1 MDFGIH
7 GMEVLKPIL
16 CGYLGMTMY
25 SWLLNNVGVGGPEPQ
40 RSLKIFLLCAWF
52 LCILDISVITT
63 QIHTTKDHVVL
74 YKLLKTS
81 KYKWTCAVQMHVFQA
96 AAAAKSLQLCPTHSD
111 PRDWSLPGSSVHG
124 IF

>member
-1 MDFGIH
+1 MCLGYMQVWHHKMTPFWASVDFGIH

-16 CGYLGMTMY
+16 CGYLGMTIY
-25 SWLLNNVGVGGPEPQ
+25 SWLLNNVGVRGPEPQ

-74 YKLLKTS
+74 Y
-81 KYKWTCAVQMHVFQA
+81 
-96 AAAAKSLQLCPTHSD
+96 
-111 PRDWSLPGSSVHG
+111 
-124 IF
+124 